1 MGWAEGE
8 GPASTPQEI
17 MIANVFLS
25 SPALGTIKWGEPA
38 LPERAG
44 IRADIHIIP
53 VHSPAGSHTSGL
65 CGRRKTGLR
74 RGLQENW
81 FSVEN
86 NERVR
91 GAGARALNHT
101 ASVPH
106 ERPKPHNT
114 EIKAIRFFTPLL
126 LPHSPPAP
134 RHHITH
140 SAHNKQNRPKRRGM
154 KRTVCFCL
162 LLRPSKRR
170 TAALNR
176 LADFVK
182 ATACRKCSIR
192 PSGCGGK
199 GRMSLL
205 GRQCQGEDD
214 VVWWWD
220 QGLHMKEAGCL
231 GAAVGTIVVNNL
243 HAFGPSLSWLLL
255 ERTWTLSSLIH
266 DIKSHIQVLKA

>member
-38 LPERAG
+38 APERAG
-44 IRADIHIIP
+44 IWADIHIIP

-126 LPHSPPAP
+126 LPRSPPPLAATLHTRLTISRIGP
-134 RHHITH
+134 KEEGWNGLFAFAFSSGPPNAARLHWTGWRILL
-140 SAHNKQNRPKRRGM
+140 KQQHGINVASVLLDLAAKRAWLFWDDNVRVKLTWCGDGIKGYTWKRR
-154 KRTVCFCL
+154 
-162 LLRPSKRR
+162 
-170 TAALNR
+170 AARVQLCVP
-176 LADFVK
+176 LW
-182 ATACRKCSIR
+182 SII
-192 PSGCGGK
+192 CMHLVQAWK
-199 GRMSLL
+199 H
-205 GRQCQGEDD
+205 
-214 VVWWWD
+214 W
-220 QGLHMKEAGCL
+220 AGCFEN
-231 GAAVGTIVVNNL
+231 ASK
-243 HAFGPSLSWLLL
+243 PLSY
-255 ERTWTLSSLIH
+255 
-266 DIKSHIQVLKA
+266 